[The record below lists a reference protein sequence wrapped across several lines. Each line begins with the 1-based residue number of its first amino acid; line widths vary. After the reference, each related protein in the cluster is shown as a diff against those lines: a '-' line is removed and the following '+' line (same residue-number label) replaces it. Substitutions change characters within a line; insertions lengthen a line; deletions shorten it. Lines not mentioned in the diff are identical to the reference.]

1 MMILENKTLSSE
13 DSKSFSA
20 GKSILA
26 VLWHKKEVR
35 REDIVSHRYIKLL
48 CGNKSKTTYRTCISR
63 LSSQKLIN
71 KNEGNFISLSDK
83 GKKKGL
89 AAFIEAETRLYKN
102 DELSWD
108 GVWRLVFF
116 DIPEKKRKFRDYLRR
131 ILKTVGFR
139 EFQKS
144 IWAYPYPVPT
154 FIKELLFD
162 EEVRS
167 HVKFV
172 IASSIDDDGHLRN
185 IFNLSSPVLGKALSR
200 ITPVVSK

>member
-1 MMILENKTLSSE
+1 MVLENKTLSSKYP
-13 DSKSFSA
+13 KSFSA
-20 GKSILA
+20 SKSILA
-26 VLWHKKEVR
+26 VLWNNREVVRKDLFSHK
-35 REDIVSHRYIKLL
+35 YIKLL
-48 CGNKSKTTYRTCISR
+48 CGNKNNTTYRTCISR

-71 KNEGNFISLSDK
+71 KNEGNIISLSDK

-89 AAFIEAETRLYKN
+89 AAFIEAEMRLYKN

-116 DIPEKKRKFRDYLRR
+116 DKPEKKRQFRDYLRR
-131 ILKTVGFR
+131 VLKTVGFR

-144 IWAYPYPVPT
+144 IWAYPYPVPI
-154 FIKELLFD
+154 FIRELLFD

-172 IASSIDDDGHLRN
+172 IASSIDDDGHLRK
-185 IFNLSSPVLGKALSR
+185 IFSLSSPVLSKV
-200 ITPVVSK
+200 TPIVSK